1 MLHCVA
7 GRGDVRGG
15 ENDRRP
21 CIVLLEVINVPELR
35 EQSDG
40 VLPW

>member
-7 GRGDVRGG
+7 GSGGVWGG

-21 CIVLLEVINVPELR
+21 CIVLLEVVNVPELR
-35 EQSDG
+35 EGSDG
-40 VLPW
+40 ALPR